1 MGIQEEIG
9 QLRSVY
15 SLIQK
20 SWILNP
26 RILKSE
32 HELSVLF
39 PVAFCI
45 ILYEE
50 MGWLRSAIFVIL
62 PLLSFSL
69 SRPLRSWINF
79 LPQNSMFR
87 FVFFFLFA
95 SFCSFLF
102 CVKHFLKKK
111 KKKKKKMAAG
121 RFTAPEWNETQE
133 RLDLW
138 NPWSSIPRS
147 WNFSRPTGPW
157 IQNLRF
163 VKCINKTKETKIIST
178 LCQSWNP
185 GILKS
190 WNPEMPT
197 LGCQS
202 TEFLGQGRRKKK
214 KTFPLV
220 LRQDPECWIDPFR
233 SLLPP
238 SSLPRPPILKPWLG
252 NFWRRLLH
260 QNWMT
265 EIGSVS
271 IAQQPHM
278 CIYVYLYINC
288 PSFRIERE

>member
-157 IQNLRF
+157 IQNFRF

-185 GILKS
+185 EILKS
-190 WNPEMPT
+190 WNADIRMPKYGISWAGEEEEKEDIPPGIT
-197 LGCQS
+197 SGS
-202 TEFLGQGRRKKK
+202 R
-214 KTFPLV
+214 V
-220 LRQDPECWIDPFR
+220 LDR
-233 SLLPP
+233 SISIPPPPP